1 MVRKGLTTDEHG
13 KVSASDLRP
22 GDYQFIEVKA
32 PKDYTLGND
41 PIPFT
46 IGKVKKKTLLLLL
59 LTA

>member
-1 MVRKGLTTDEHG
+1 MSMAKFLLLTY
-13 KVSASDLRP
+13 V

-46 IGKVKKKTLLLLL
+46 IGKSQKKTLLLLL